1 MHTLYP
7 PPKAPGDGSDDDNNV
22 LSPELKRNFDTVRT
36 LLAASDNQE
45 ELESMA
51 TKTAMQASEEIARLE
66 NGIAELEALLEAQE
80 QDGNGVLPNG
90 VAFPSLPAVVV
101 VEDEDESKST
111 TATPTL
117 KQEGI
122 KGSNR

>member
-7 PPKAPGDGSDDDNNV
+7 PAKAPGDGSDDNNNDV

-80 QDGNGVLPNG
+80 QDGNGALPN
-90 VAFPSLPAVVV
+90 VVEFPSLPVVVV
-101 VEDEDESKST
+101 VEDEDEPKST
-111 TATPTL
+111 TPTL